1 MVLARN
7 RRLDSELERKK
18 ILNCEK
24 FTLTSQTA
32 SAFVRTLKC
41 QASLIEDLLAE
52 GCDFIM
58 TSRFQSDLMERRFG
72 QYRQMSGVKF
82 LVGLR
87 EAISTENIIKLKTLL
102 KDDNDIGK
110 LMDSNVEH
118 DENIEA
124 LLHHADLSCSS
135 EEMVSLSEDSRE
147 VGIYIAGYIAKKLKK
162 RFGDC
167 SSGLLINGSEAGNPD
182 FSYVQVLSRGSLK
195 IPSTNLVN
203 YVCTAFTILEF
214 VNDLLTKS
222 GLTVCK
228 AAEHVFFIVS
238 SHSRHLLV
246 PHLKQLHEK

>member
-87 EAISTENIIKLKTLL
+87 EPISTENIIKLKTLL

-124 LLHHADLSCSS
+124 LLHHANLSCSS

-147 VGIYIAGYIAKKLKK
+147 VGIYIAGYIVKK
-162 RFGDC
+162 
-167 SSGLLINGSEAGNPD
+167 
-182 FSYVQVLSRGSLK
+182 
-195 IPSTNLVN
+195 
-203 YVCTAFTILEF
+203 
-214 VNDLLTKS
+214 
-222 GLTVCK
+222 
-228 AAEHVFFIVS
+228 
-238 SHSRHLLV
+238 
-246 PHLKQLHEK
+246 